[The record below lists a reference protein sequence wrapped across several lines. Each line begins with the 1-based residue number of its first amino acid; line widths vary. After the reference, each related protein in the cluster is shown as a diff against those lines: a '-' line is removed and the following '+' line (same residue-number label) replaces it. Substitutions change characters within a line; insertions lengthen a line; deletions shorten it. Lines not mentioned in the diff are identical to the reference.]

1 MLVASLPGKNPTAR
15 MRVWRALSAS
25 GAAALRDG
33 VYLLPHRDEC
43 RQAFEAQAEEVRR
56 ADGTAHLI
64 AFEAQSPSQQPA
76 FLGFFDRGTAYGP
89 LLEELA
95 EFQGRLKRLG
105 EAEARRRLAL
115 LRRRVAAVAMT
126 DFFPGAPRE
135 QVEAALSDAEAALN
149 ARYAPD
155 EPHGKRGRI
164 VQRDRAKYRGRRW
177 ATRERLWVDRVA
189 SAWLI
194 RRFIDPKARFVWL
207 KRVKDCPKS
216 AVGFDFDGAEFTHI
230 GSRVTFQVLAASFG
244 LDADPAIE
252 RLGRLVH
259 YLDVGGVPVPEAPGL
274 AAIVAGARASTSDDD
289 ALLKSICGVFDALYC
304 TYSGERNGGEGL
316 GKVSGRPV
324 DPT

>member
-33 VYLLPHRDEC
+33 VYVLPHRDEC
-43 RQAFEAQAEEVRR
+43 RQLFEAQAEEVRR
-56 ADGTAHLI
+56 AGGTAHLI
-64 AFEAQSPSQQPA
+64 AFEVQSPSQQPE
-76 FLGFFDRGTAYGP
+76 FLALFDRGIAFGP

-95 EFQGRLKRLG
+95 SFQSRLKRLG

-135 QVEAALSDAEAALN
+135 QVEAAMSDAEAALN

-155 EPHGKRGRI
+155 EPHAKRGRL
-164 VQRDRAKYRGRRW
+164 VHRDPAKYRGRRW
-177 ATRERLWVDRVA
+177 ATRERLWIDRIA

-194 RRFIDPKARFVWL
+194 RRFIDRKARFVWL
-207 KRVKDCPKS
+207 KYIKDCPKS
-216 AVGFDFDGAEFTHI
+216 AVGFDFDGAEFAHV
-230 GSRVTFQVLAASFG
+230 GSRVTFEVLAASFG
-244 LDADPAIE
+244 LDADRAIE

-289 ALLKSICGVFDALYC
+289 VLFTSVSGVFDALYC
-304 TYSGERNGGEGL
+304 TYSDKRAQGKGL

-324 DPT
+324 NPA

>member
-25 GAAALRDG
+25 GAVALRDG
-33 VYLLPHRDEC
+33 VYLLPHRHEC
-43 RQAFEAQAEEVRR
+43 RPVFEAQAEEVRG

-64 AFEAQSPSQQPA
+64 DFEAQSPSQQRQ
-76 FLGFFDRGTAYGP
+76 FLALFDRGTAYGP

-95 EFQGRLKRLG
+95 DFQSRLKRLG

-115 LRRRVAAVAMT
+115 LRKRVAAVAMT

-135 QVEAALSDAEAALN
+135 QVETALSDAEAALN

-155 EPHGKRGRI
+155 EPHTKRGRL
-164 VQRDRAKYRGRRW
+164 VRRDPAKYRGRRW
-177 ATRERLWVDRVA
+177 ATRERLWIDRIA

-194 RRFIDPKARFVWL
+194 RRFIDPKARFIWL
-207 KRVKDCPKS
+207 KHIKNCPKS
-216 AVGFDFDGAEFTHI
+216 ATGFDFDGAEFTHV
-230 GSRVTFQVLAASFG
+230 GSRVTFEVLAASFG
-244 LDADPAIE
+244 LDADPAVE

-259 YLDVGGVPVPEAPGL
+259 YLDVGGVPAPEAPGL

-289 ALLKSICGVFDALYC
+289 ALLKSLSGVFDALYFA
-304 TYSGERNGGEGL
+304 YSGERDGGVAL
-316 GKVSGRPV
+316 GKVSGRPA
-324 DPT
+324 DPP